1 MKNELK
7 EFLEELKHNQDIN
20 YTKNLENRIDIDY
33 IIERIENIL
42 KSK

>member
-7 EFLEELKHNQDIN
+7 EFLEELKHNQNIN
-20 YTKNLENRIDIDY
+20 YTKKLENRIDIDY

>member
-7 EFLEELKHNQDIN
+7 EFLEELKHNQNIN
-20 YTKNLENRIDIDY
+20 YEKNLENRIDIDY